1 MVFHFMLPSSSITPA
16 PQPPPTKPKKNQEVV
31 GWGEGLVRTLTL
43 YTQASSHRA
52 ALYNSNR
59 VCKAAPYTG
68 TSMLFVS
75 NMVDL
80 NK

>member
-16 PQPPPTKPKKNQEVV
+16 LQPPQKTQKNQEVV

-43 YTQASSHRA
+43 YTQASNHRA
-52 ALYNSNR
+52 APYNSNC